1 MFRQAWRHRYEASR
15 VIRRVCRVTAVAWGA
30 SGCTIAIALIVAA
43 WTAPTDT
50 AYGLGYG
57 IPWLWAIVL
66 SAWTVH
72 YVHVSL
78 ECERKEWE
86 GGRAHKEMELHLKEK
101 RLDKEVDVLQRMR
114 SIAGTGIT
122 KEEFD
127 KLVKE
132 GLERRERR
140 DRTKDLGAGER
151 ALSDPSAMSG
161 NSGSSRDEQRLRRPR
176 TLSGRL
182 HIVSDRV

>member
-30 SGCTIAIALIVAA
+30 SGCSVAIALIAAA

-66 SAWTVH
+66 SSWTVH

-78 ECERKEWE
+78 ECEKREWNE
-86 GGRAHKEMELHLKEK
+86 GRAHKEVELHLKEK
-101 RLDKEVDVLQRMR
+101 MLDKEVDVLQRMR

-127 KLVKE
+127 RMVKE

-140 DRTKDLGAGER
+140 ERSKELGAGER
-151 ALSDPSAMSG
+151 ALSDPSAI
-161 NSGSSRDEQRLRRPR
+161 SGSSGSSGDEQKLKRPR
-176 TLSGRL
+176 TLSGR
-182 HIVSDRV
+182 IRVVADKV